1 MGSHRLTC
9 TTTHIT
15 TKMSTKVFLLTIL
28 FSLAQAQE
36 VEVEEMDLSLPT
48 LADLGLTKAALLESL
63 AGLSNTTAL
72 FERLGDFFD
81 FQNAGQTQL
90 GKVMAWKGDLIQPI
104 IMFALGAIIIY
115 STVELILVLLGGLFD
130 FKLTVFGRAMQLGQA
145 VLEVFIN
152 SINGVKIPLLENLN
166 ALVDPAVDDL
176 TPVADAGRR
185 FLDKVSDGVMN
196 AINKYN

>member
-1 MGSHRLTC
+1 MGSLTNLYN
-9 TTTHIT
+9 TTQHIT
-15 TKMSTKVFLLTIL
+15 TKMSTKVFLL
-28 FSLAQAQE
+28 AQSQE

-90 GKVMAWKGDLIQPI
+90 GKVMAWKGDLIQPV

-115 STVELILVLLGGLFD
+115 STVELILVLLGGLLF
-130 FKLTVFGRAMQLGQA
+130 QA
-145 VLEVFIN
+145 DCIRTCYEARPGSTRSVH
-152 SINGVKIPLLENLN
+152 
-166 ALVDPAVDDL
+166 
-176 TPVADAGRR
+176 
-185 FLDKVSDGVMN
+185 
-196 AINKYN
+196 

>member
-9 TTTHIT
+9 TTQHIT

-28 FSLAQAQE
+28 FSLSQAQE

-72 FERLGDFFD
+72 FERLGGFFD

-90 GKVMAWKGDLIQPI
+90 GKVMAWKGDLIQPV

-130 FKLTVFGRAMQLGQA
+130 FKLTVFGRAMKLGQN
-145 VLEVFIN
+145 VL
-152 SINGVKIPLLENLN
+152 KIFMEGIVAIKNPIIENLN
-166 ALVDPAVDDL
+166 TIGLPAEDDM
-176 TPVADAGRR
+176 TPTADAGRR
-185 FLDKVSDGVMN
+185 FLDQVSTG
-196 AINKYN
+196 

>member
-1 MGSHRLTC
+1 MGVQHN
-9 TTTHIT
+9 TTQHNT
-15 TKMSTKVFLLTIL
+15 TWMSTKVFLLTIL
-28 FSLAQAQE
+28 FSLAQSQE

-90 GKVMAWKGDLIQPI
+90 GKVMAWKGDLIQ
-104 IMFALGAIIIY
+104 AIIIY

-130 FKLTVFGRAMQLGQA
+130 FKLTIFSRAMMLGQA

-166 ALVDPAVDDL
+166 ALVNPAVDDL

-185 FLDKVSDGVMN
+185 FLDKVSDGVMD